1 MSTSGV
7 DLQDMGTVIIS
18 YLLHCPHTQ
27 PVLSQTCYVRSP
39 DGLELVWGLMPI
51 FLLESCVFPG
61 VLLTFTPHT
70 FTDHTRSAATQSN
83 QSHISHSDTSP
94 NNQLVKHYK
103 KSCFDDKRKF
113 ALLCVMS
120 PPKQSCSHSLIFLS
134 LFCH

>member
-70 FTDHTRSAATQSN
+70 FTDHTRYAATQSN

-94 NNQLVKHYK
+94 NNQLDKHYK
-103 KSCFDDKRKF
+103 KSCFDYKRKF